1 VAASPRRA
9 ALWKRS
15 DAEWAIVA
23 PLLFRPRFECLRL
36 GQRTI
41 VEQAMDEA
49 LDEQQGGLAL
59 CGMGGVIDRRLRI

>member
-1 VAASPRRA
+1 MSRA
-9 ALWKRS
+9 
-15 DAEWAIVA
+15 
-23 PLLFRPRFECLRL
+23 LRL